1 MKIYNKKK
9 RAGSR
14 VSYFSFLRWKE
25 KKSSTFLLHLQFLR
39 AYQASSREVKMKL
52 RQFHSRFN
60 WISECLKLIDD
71 ESDCNETR
79 SSQLIIPKQGG
90 AKKDLERHTM
100 TSLKNCKTAINS
112 LSLRVLHRRV
122 LCCSRHSRPPRT
134 IRMQLWF
141 AHGTERRARA
151 SDVDD
156 ETKQQKIQLISQETV
171 VEPYLWPFMTSTSD
185 WKFHNSQTDST
196 TSDSKKNRTEIE
208 HLPSVEL
215 LLQPKYTWRHLRVLM
230 ATLFSSAP
238 SSNSWHAQVAAHCCH
253 VLGFLSFPL
262 VIGLKPFKHS
272 FCALQSRILIASDI
286 GF

>member
-9 RAGSR
+9 RAESR

-151 SDVDD
+151 SDD

-196 TSDSKKNRTEIE
+196 TSDSKKKPYWNRALTERRTFIAAKV
-208 HLPSVEL
+208 HVTSPSSFNGNSFFFCFKS
-215 LLQPKYTWRHLRVLM
+215 QLM
-230 ATLFSSAP
+230 ACSSCRSLLP
-238 SSNSWHAQVAAHCCH
+238 CSRLPFIPISNW
-253 VLGFLSFPL
+253 
-262 VIGLKPFKHS
+262 LK
-272 FCALQSRILIASDI
+272 AL
-286 GF
+286 